1 MTRPRTPTNVLELSG
16 AFDKNP
22 QRRRRDPK
30 SAGPLGSAPVELD
43 EQERQLW
50 NEFRR
55 KAPEKVLTAADRFL
69 LEILCRLMARQRF
82 PGKSCGCNG
91 KGVCPTCNGTGFVGR
106 APLSNG
112 ELTALMQ
119 GISKLGFTPVDRAK
133 ISVGSGKEQDDNPFA
148 KFTSG
153 RKR

>member
-30 SAGPLGSAPVELD
+30 AAGPLGSAPVHLD

-55 KAPEKVLTAADRFL
+55 KAPEKVLTAADRFV
-69 LEILCRLMARQRF
+69 LEILCRLMARQRY
-82 PGKSCGCNG
+82 PGT
-91 KGVCPTCNGTGFVGR
+91 VCPCDPKTPCPICKGTCYVGR
-106 APLSNG
+106 VPLSNG
-112 ELTALMQ
+112 ELNALMQ
-119 GISKLGFTPVDRAK
+119 GIAKLGFTPVDRAK
-133 ISVGSGKEQDDNPFA
+133 ISVGSGKEQDDNPFT

-153 RKR
+153 RK

>member
-1 MTRPRTPTNVLELSG
+1 MSG
-16 AFDKNP
+16 AFEKNP

-30 SAGPLGSAPVELD
+30 AAGPVGSAPSHLD

-82 PGKSCGCNG
+82 PGKACVCNG
-91 KGVCPTCNGTGFVGR
+91 KGVCDLCGSTGFIGKV
-106 APLSNG
+106 PLGNG
-112 ELTALMQ
+112 DLNALMQ
-119 GISKLGFTPVDRAK
+119 GIRSLGFTPVDRAK
-133 ISVGSGKEQDDNPFA
+133 ISVGSGKEQDDNPFR

-153 RKR
+153 RKG